1 MKSLGVLRIH
11 YCRFHGKGFLQT
23 QTWKNK
29 IAWFASSCWLCFSS
43 NYLIGQY
50 FESLSYE
57 IDNMHLF
64 PVPRIR
70 FRKNT
75 MNSLSVSWIHYVFS
89 IFFDQSVDPYIL
101 TSPWIPI
108 FFYQSVDP
116 YILTRPWI
124 PIFSY
129 QSVDPYIFL
138 SVRGSLYLDSSMDPY
153 IFYQSV
159 DPYILTGPWIP
170 LFFIS
175 PWIPIFRP
183 VHGSLYFLSARGSL
197 YFDRSMDPFIFY
209 QSVDPYII

>member
-1 MKSLGVLRIH
+1 MNSLGVLRIH

-57 IDNMHLF
+57 IDSMHLF

-124 PIFSY
+124 PIF
-129 QSVDPYIFL
+129 
-138 SVRGSLYLDSSMDPY
+138 
-153 IFYQSV
+153 FYQSV
-159 DPYILTGPWIP
+159 DPYILTRPWIPIFFYQSVDPYILTRPWIP

-183 VHGSLYFLSARGSL
+183 VHGSLYFWSVRGSL
-197 YFDRSMDPFIFY
+197 YFDRYM
-209 QSVDPYII
+209 VPYIFISPWIPI